1 MAVAP
6 DFVTVV
12 FDASTVLAI
21 LKNETGADLAIEHAR
36 GAMLSSVNL
45 IEVRSKLFEIV
56 SDVEAV
62 IANLERLEIV
72 IMPFTAT
79 QAKIAADLWP
89 VVKGNDVSIADRVC
103 LALAIDQAATL
114 WTADKDWV
122 TLGLAL
128 DIRLVR

>member
-21 LKNETGADLAIEHAR
+21 LKNETGADSAIEHAR

-56 SDVEAV
+56 SDVDAV
-62 IANLERLEIV
+62 IANLDRLEIV

-89 VVKGNDVSIADRVC
+89 VVKGKDVSIADRVC

-122 TLGLAL
+122 TLGLDL
-128 DIRLVR
+128 DIRLIR

>member
-21 LKNETGADLAIEHAR
+21 LKNETGADSAIEHAR

-45 IEVRSKLFEIV
+45 FEVRSKLFEIV
-56 SDVEAV
+56 SDVDAV
-62 IANLERLEIV
+62 IANLDRLEIV

-89 VVKGNDVSIADRVC
+89 VVKGKDVSIADRVC

-122 TLGLAL
+122 TLGLDL
-128 DIRLVR
+128 DIRLIR

>member
-1 MAVAP
+1 M
-6 DFVTVV
+6 TVV

-21 LKNETGADLAIEHAR
+21 LKNETGADVVIEHAR

-45 IEVRSKLFEIV
+45 VEVRSKLFEIV
-56 SDVEAV
+56 SDVDAV
-62 IANLERLEIV
+62 IANLDRLAIV

-89 VVKGNDVSIADRVC
+89 VVKGKNVSIADRVC

-114 WTADKDWV
+114 WTGDTDWV
-122 TLGLAL
+122 TLGLDL
-128 DIRLVR
+128 DIRLFR